1 MHFLDSVEGEIAFFR
16 SMMRARPVGL
26 HRHFHIL
33 TIRNAILRDT
43 GRAVSTD
50 DVWRKLR
57 SCYDLDVLEGIEV
70 DGYDPPGDQ
79 DIPSPSSN
87 PVRSPSP
94 TENLAMHPFF
104 RHEYTLP
111 PDETFDRLI
120 SARRMRG
127 SVSLPS
133 SSPAPSPTQ
142 TGPGAKLSK
151 KGKSKLKDMAGL
163 ISGDSD
169 SSALTQESGDEGAI
183 ATLRDSAAPGT
194 DAGTEV
200 AEDDDVDGSP
210 SPSLASRAKKTAKPG
225 RRGSNA
231 GRGRGGTTGRG
242 RGTKRGKR

>member
-1 MHFLDSVEGEIAFFR
+1 
-16 SMMRARPVGL
+16 
-26 HRHFHIL
+26 
-33 TIRNAILRDT
+33 
-43 GRAVSTD
+43 
-50 DVWRKLR
+50 
-57 SCYDLDVLEGIEV
+57 
-70 DGYDPPGDQ
+70 
-79 DIPSPSSN
+79 
-87 PVRSPSP
+87 
-94 TENLAMHPFF
+94 
-104 RHEYTLP
+104 
-111 PDETFDRLI
+111 
-120 SARRMRG
+120 MRG

-210 SPSLASRAKKTAKPG
+210 SESQ
-225 RRGSNA
+225 
-231 GRGRGGTTGRG
+231 
-242 RGTKRGKR
+242 